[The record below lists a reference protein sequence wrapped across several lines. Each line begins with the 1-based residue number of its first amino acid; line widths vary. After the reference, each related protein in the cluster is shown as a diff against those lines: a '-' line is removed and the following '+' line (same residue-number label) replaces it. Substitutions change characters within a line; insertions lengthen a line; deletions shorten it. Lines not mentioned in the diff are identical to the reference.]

1 MDSRTRRS
9 LADAAKYLPGGT
21 YATASRTERSQPEYL
36 VSHGEGAYLYY
47 TDGTRL
53 LDVTLGHGSL
63 LLGHSHLTVVEAVK
77 AQAELGNNFTQV
89 TQPAIE
95 LARMIVEAVPCGEKV
110 RLVNSGTEAVL
121 VALRLVRAFTGREK
135 VLKFEGAYH
144 GFADGL
150 MFNTNYGD
158 PNRWLEPPQ
167 AYPDT
172 PGIPAVERGL
182 VLTAPYNDLERTRE
196 IVRDSHGEM
205 AAIFVEPVMRGLA
218 SRPGFLEGVRE
229 IALEYG
235 IPLVFDEVIT
245 GFRLALGGAQTYYGV
260 TPDLAVFGKGLGSG
274 YPIGA
279 ITGGEEI
286 MAPLDPASPD
296 GERIFSLGSFHGNA
310 VCAAAA
316 VATLMELQKPGVYEH
331 LESYGNRLRD
341 GLSDLFARY
350 DLPAQ
355 MTGAGSVVEWFF
367 TSEPVSDYR
376 STLGTGLKVKKQLGA
391 TMRNHGLFGGGG
403 RFSSSTRHGDTELEL
418 TMNAMEA
425 GLREILN
432 KLPPRQE

>member
-21 YATASRTERSQPEYL
+21 YATASRTELSQPEYL

-47 TDGTRL
+47 TDETRL

-63 LLGHSHLTVVEAVK
+63 LLGHSHPTVVEAVK
-77 AQAELGNNFTQV
+77 AQAELGNTFTHV
-89 TQPAIE
+89 TLPAIE
-95 LARMIVEAVPCGEKV
+95 LSRMIVEAVPCAEKV

-121 VALRLVRAFTGREK
+121 VALRLVRAFTGKEK

-144 GFADGL
+144 GFADGM
-150 MFNTNYGD
+150 MFNTNYGNPD
-158 PNRWLEPPQ
+158 NWSEPPE
-167 AYPDT
+167 ASPDT
-172 PGIPAVERGL
+172 PGIPAVERDL

-196 IVRDSHGEM
+196 IVRDNHDEM

-229 IALEYG
+229 IALENG
-235 IPLVFDEVIT
+235 IPLVFDEIIT
-245 GFRLALGGAQTYYGV
+245 GFRLALGGAQAYYGV
-260 TPDLAVFGKGLGSG
+260 TPDLALFGKGLGSG
-274 YPIGA
+274 YPISA
-279 ITGGEEI
+279 IVGGEEI
-286 MAPLDPASPD
+286 MSPLDPASPD

-316 VATLMELQKPGVYEH
+316 VATLTELKKPGVYEL

-341 GLSDLFARY
+341 GLSSLFARY
-350 DLPAQ
+350 NVPAQ

-367 TSEPVSDYR
+367 TSEPLSDYR
-376 STLGTGLKVKKQLGA
+376 STLSTNLKLKTQLGA

-403 RFSSSTRHGDTELEL
+403 RFSSSTRHGDTEHEL
-418 TMNAMEA
+418 TLKAMEA
-425 GLREILN
+425 GLREIRQN
-432 KLPPRQE
+432 LPRRQ